1 MNKFEEIRMRRLRVK
16 ELAEQ
21 RGMTQSK
28 LMRMA
33 DLNMKTVQGLF
44 REPFR
49 INVAYLTLEKVAHAL
64 DVEIA
69 DLFEEVE
76 AQDPADSASK

>member
-1 MNKFEEIRMRRLRVK
+1 MRRLRIK

-28 LMRMA
+28 LMRMS
-33 DLNMKTVQGLF
+33 DLNMKTVQGLY
-44 REPFR
+44 REPYR
-49 INVAYLTLEKVAHAL
+49 INVAYLTLEKVAKAL
-64 DVEIA
+64 DVKIE

-76 AQDPADSASK
+76 DKNL

>member
-1 MNKFEEIRMRRLRVK
+1 MNKIVERKMRRLRVK

-76 AQDPADSASK
+76 AQSPADSASE

>member
-1 MNKFEEIRMRRLRVK
+1 MRRLKVK

-21 RGMTQSK
+21 KGLTQSK

-33 DLNMKTVQGLF
+33 DLNMKTVQGLY
-44 REPFR
+44 REPYR
-49 INVAYLTLEKVAHAL
+49 IRVAYLTLEKVTKVL
-64 DVEIA
+64 DVRIE

-76 AQDPADSASK
+76 DEKSN